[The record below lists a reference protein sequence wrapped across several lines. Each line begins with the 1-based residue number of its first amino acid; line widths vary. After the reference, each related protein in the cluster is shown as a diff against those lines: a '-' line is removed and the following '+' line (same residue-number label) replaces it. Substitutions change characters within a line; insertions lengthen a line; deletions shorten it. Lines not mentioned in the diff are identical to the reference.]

1 MAWMHRWGVW
11 GVCVCVGAA
20 ACGSPASGTGT
31 EGAATTGAAASD
43 GSGGDASDGSGGA
56 APTSGGS
63 AQATGGPGGDAGDTT
78 AAADE
83 TGAPAT
89 STGGPTSAP
98 GDTTADASSGAADA
112 SSGGTTAAV
121 DDTGASTG
129 AGTEG
134 STTGDDTTTG
144 DVPPSPLWD
153 EPNLWYAVDKALVYI
168 ALSPVDGSVVQL
180 VSNALVA
187 DAPLV
192 HGQNGLTMLE
202 GGALLGSRESAQGT
216 QIYYVPEP
224 PITADTPAAA
234 TLLGTVPNDGQ
245 PLPIRVEA
253 LYTDCDGRVYLMD
266 TGADVTNAVGNRLL
280 RFTGDYLAGDLAFE
294 VITDLQ
300 NASVGDI
307 DDMSPGIVMGEI
319 NDSLGFAQ
327 DTGSL
332 WQIDYTTGTGM
343 KLANTKGTYGVHA
356 LGAPLFDD
364 ATPRL
369 YVLSAGTTSIGPDL
383 YRVDLDTYASSPSLV
398 TGPNFMLQTGS
409 NGWSGL
415 AGPLTECMTT
425 IPQ

>member
-1 MAWMHRWGVW
+1 MVWMHRWGVW

-20 ACGSPASGTGT
+20 ACGSPDAGTGT

-43 GSGGDASDGSGGA
+43 GDGGDPGDGSSGA
-56 APTSGGS
+56 SPTSGGS
-63 AQATGGPGGDAGDTT
+63 AQATGGPGGDGSDTT

-83 TGAPAT
+83 TGAPTT
-89 STGGPTSAP
+89 STAGPTSAP

-112 SSGGTTAAV
+112 SSGETTAAV

-129 AGTEG
+129 GSTEG
-134 STTGDDTTTG
+134 STGDDTTTG

-234 TLLGTVPNDGQ
+234 TLLGNVPNDGQ
-245 PLPIRVEA
+245 PAPIRVEA

-280 RFTGDYLAGDLAFE
+280 RFTGDYLAGDLEFE

-327 DTGSL
+327 DTGAL

-415 AGPLTECMTT
+415 AGPLTECVTT